1 MKILKEI
8 RGVSLGSFV
17 TRGERLAFWINTYN
31 ALVAD
36 GIAALGLRRSVW
48 ELPNF
53 FQRVGCRVGGLTFT
67 ADARQGYRDAEA
79 VFICVGTPSNE
90 QGQAEA
96 KHGNIKP
103 VLRHGL
109 VELFEVRNGKKI
121 NDKPDQPKSQNR
133 VPFQISQ
140 DGGHNES
147 KNRYPTQDIR
157 VGDRSGNL
165 RRPEGMWQ
173 LK

>member
-53 FQRVGCRVGGLTFT
+53 FQRVGCRVGGAPLT
-67 ADARQGYRDAEA
+67 
-79 VFICVGTPSNE
+79 P
-90 QGQAEA
+90 
-96 KHGNIKP
+96 P
-103 VLRHGL
+103 
-109 VELFEVRNGKKI
+109 RN
-121 NDKPDQPKSQNR
+121 
-133 VPFQISQ
+133 
-140 DGGHNES
+140 HH
-147 KNRYPTQDIR
+147 
-157 VGDRSGNL
+157 
-165 RRPEGMWQ
+165 RRPLPGQPHTPRPPPRCRGSPVSWRR
-173 LK
+173 